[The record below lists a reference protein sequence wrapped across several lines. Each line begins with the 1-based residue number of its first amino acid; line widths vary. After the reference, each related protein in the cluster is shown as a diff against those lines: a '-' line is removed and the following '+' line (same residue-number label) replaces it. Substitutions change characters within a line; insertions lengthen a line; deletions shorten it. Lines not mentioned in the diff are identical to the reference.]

1 MKHIFKVFVFISLMF
16 TLSGCI
22 DKGETI
28 KVLNGT
34 EENLPPELKGLKV
47 YLVGTSNGGS
57 VKVAFLNG
65 EINSTTYLVGKVE
78 CTTIILNQ
86 NTKKQRVINAKQ
98 IISEND
104 SIIVIRK

>member
-1 MKHIFKVFVFISLMF
+1 MF

-22 DKGETI
+22 DKGEAI

-34 EENLPPELKGLKV
+34 EDNLPPELKGLKV
-47 YLVGTSNGGS
+47 YVVGTENGGS

-65 EINSTTYLVGKVE
+65 EINSTTYMKGKIQT
-78 CTTIILNQ
+78 TTIILNQ
-86 NTKKQRVINAKQ
+86 TPNKQRVINAKQ